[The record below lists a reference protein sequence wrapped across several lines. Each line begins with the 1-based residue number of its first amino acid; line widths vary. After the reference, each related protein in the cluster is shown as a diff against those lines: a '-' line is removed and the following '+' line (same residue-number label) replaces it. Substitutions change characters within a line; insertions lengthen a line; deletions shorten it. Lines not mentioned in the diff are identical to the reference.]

1 MNNQI
6 ISKPTMDNYN
16 YITLQFDQA
25 QQPKF
30 EEKKGKGYVEF
41 GKNNDY
47 PTYLLG
53 LYNESPKH
61 GSIVKS
67 KTGYIYGKGFED
79 NASCNSA
86 GETWN
91 EVLKKCIADDELFR
105 GYYMQV
111 IWNRAKQIQEIY
123 HIEFSKVRVSKDLT
137 KFYVK
142 NDWSDFREKMRC
154 YDAFNINN
162 PYGSQI
168 FYKKEYN
175 PTSEVYPL
183 PSYFQGLNYI
193 ESDIEVSRHLLGMAK
208 QSFVGS
214 TLINLNNGDPIN
226 EEKRGEV
233 ERGLLKKFTG
243 DSGKRVVIM
252 FNKSRENAAEIVPLG
267 TSTLTKEDFTNV
279 NNLIQQEIFVAH
291 QIISPVLHGISTS
304 GSLGQRN
311 EIRDAYEI
319 WNNTYVT
326 ERQQEFEYVFTK
338 IRNLSGEQGEFVIQP
353 VEPLKFE
360 FTESIV
366 SQNLTK
372 DEIRE
377 LMGREPL
384 DSSVK
389 TQAQIISDNINALSP
404 LVANKVLESMTPDEI
419 RSLAGLIPTTPSVT
433 APNASA
439 PTQSELPMQANEAIR
454 NLTGRQYQNVMR
466 IVRQFGNG
474 KLKKEQASLM
484 LKNGFGF
491 TDSDINTFLGIDD
504 SPMTDDEVQQFSM
517 DKDLFLLQELEKIG
531 SKRND
536 FKIHKSKGVS
546 ESFAIELDQLEA
558 NVLSILT
565 KEKGKVTPE
574 IIAQSLKVD
583 VAEVNKIIK
592 NFIDEGVIESVASKI
607 NAQPNYKIIKPVSE
621 LGGENSTIEFKIMYS
636 YEWRL
641 GFTDSNLSTSRPFC
655 KKMVEL
661 SQSGKFWSRA
671 DIESLSVR
679 LGYSVWDRVG
689 GWWTM
694 PNGVHSEQCR
704 HQWVS
709 HLVTKK

>member
-1 MNNQI
+1 MNNQTN
-6 ISKPTMDNYN
+6 SKFTMDNYSH
-16 YITLQFDQA
+16 IVLQFDQA

-41 GKNNDY
+41 GKDNDY
-47 PTYLLG
+47 PKYLLD

-79 NASCNSA
+79 NGACNSV

-91 EVLKKCIADDELFR
+91 EVMKKCIKDDELFR
-105 GYYMQV
+105 GYYLQV
-111 IWNRAKQIQEIY
+111 IWNRVKQIQEVY

-137 KFYVK
+137 KFYIK
-142 NDWSDFREKMRC
+142 NDWADFREKMRV
-154 YDAFNINN
+154 YDAFNVNN

-226 EEKRGEV
+226 EEKRGEI

-252 FNKSRENAAEIVPLG
+252 FNKSRDNAAEIVPLG

-291 QIISPVLHGISTS
+291 QVISPVLHGISTS

-319 WNNTYVT
+319 WNNTYVK
-326 ERQQEFEYVFTK
+326 ERQQEFEYTFTK
-338 IRNLSGEQGEFVIQP
+338 LRNLSGEQGEFTIQP

-360 FTESIV
+360 FTETIV

-384 DSSVK
+384 QVGEVTSDGKEAVVEAKNEVK
-389 TQAQIISDNINALSP
+389 
-404 LVANKVLESMTPDEI
+404 V
-419 RSLAGLIPTTPSVT
+419 
-433 APNASA
+433 
-439 PTQSELPMQANEAIR
+439 PMQSNEAIK
-454 NLTGRQYQNVMR
+454 NLSGRQYQNVMR
-466 IVRQFGNG
+466 IVRQFANG
-474 KLKKEQASLM
+474 KLNKQQATLM
-484 LKNGFGF
+484 LKSGFGF
-491 TDSDINTFLGIDD
+491 TDEDVNTFLGIDD
-504 SPMTDDEVQQFSM
+504 SPLTDDEVQQFSM
-517 DKDLFLLQELEKIG
+517 NADEYLIQELSKIG
-531 SKRND
+531 SKKNE
-536 FKIHKSKGVS
+536 FKIVKSKGVN

-558 NVLSILT
+558 NVLDILT
-565 KEKGKVTPE
+565 KEKGRITPE
-574 IIAQSLKVD
+574 LIAKSLNAD
-583 VAEVNKIIK
+583 VADVKNIIK
-592 NFIDEGVIESVASKI
+592 NFIADKIIKVVESKI
-607 NAQPNYKIIKPVSE
+607 NAEPTYEVLKPVSE
-621 LGGENSTIEFKIMYS
+621 LGGENADIEFKIMYS

-641 GFTDSNLSTSRPFC
+641 GFNNTDLKSSRPFC
-655 KKMVEL
+655 KKMVEM
-661 SQSGKFWSRA
+661 SDAGKFWSRA

-679 LGYSVWDRVG
+679 LGYSVFDRVG

-694 PNGVHSEQCR
+694 PNGERSVQCR

>member
-1 MNNQI
+1 
-6 ISKPTMDNYN
+6 MDNTYSH
-16 YITLQFDQA
+16 IVLQFDQA

-41 GKNNDY
+41 GKDNDY
-47 PTYLLG
+47 PKYLLD

-79 NASCNSA
+79 NGVCNSV

-91 EVLKKCIADDELFR
+91 EVMKKCIKDDELFR

-111 IWNRAKQIQEIY
+111 IWNRVKQIQEVY

-137 KFYVK
+137 KFFIK
-142 NDWSDFREKMRC
+142 NDWSDFKEKMRV

-226 EEKRGEV
+226 EEKRGEI

-252 FNKSRENAAEIVPLG
+252 FNKSRDNAAEIVPLG

-291 QIISPVLHGISTS
+291 QVISPVLHGISTS
-304 GSLGQRN
+304 GALGQRN

-319 WNNTYVT
+319 WNNTYVK
-326 ERQQEFEYVFTK
+326 ERQQEFEFVFNKLRT
-338 IRNLSGEQGEFVIQP
+338 LAGDSGDYKIQP

-360 FTESIV
+360 FTEQIIA
-366 SQNLTK
+366 QNLTQN
-372 DEIRE
+372 EIRE

-384 DSSVK
+384 QIGEVTSDGKEAVVEAKNEVK
-389 TQAQIISDNINALSP
+389 
-404 LVANKVLESMTPDEI
+404 V
-419 RSLAGLIPTTPSVT
+419 
-433 APNASA
+433 
-439 PTQSELPMQANEAIR
+439 PMQSNDAIR
-454 NLTGRQYQNVMR
+454 NLSGRQYQNVMR

-474 KLKKEQASLM
+474 KLNKQQATLM
-484 LKNGFGF
+484 LKSGFGF
-491 TDSDINTFLGIDD
+491 TDEDVNTFLGIDD
-504 SPMTDDEVQQFSM
+504 SPLTDDEVQQFSM
-517 DKDLFLLQELEKIG
+517 HPDEFLLQELSKIG
-531 SKRND
+531 SKKNE
-536 FKIHKSKGVS
+536 FKVVKSKGVN

-565 KEKGKVTPE
+565 KEKGNVTPE
-574 IIAQSLKVD
+574 TIAKSLKVD
-583 VAEVNKIIK
+583 VADVKNIIK
-592 NFIDEGVIESVASKI
+592 NFIADKILKVVQSKI
-607 NAQPNYKIIKPVSE
+607 NVEPKYEVLKPVSE
-621 LGGENSTIEFKIMYS
+621 LAGDNADIEFKIMYS
-636 YEWRL
+636 YEWREIVPL
-641 GFTDSNLSTSRPFC
+641 DQRDTTEHPSRKFC
-655 KKMVEL
+655 KAMIKM

-679 LGYSVWDRVG
+679 LGYSVFDRVG
-689 GWWTM
+689 GWWTS
-694 PNGVHSEQCR
+694 PINPEPYQCR

-709 HLVTKK
+709 NLVTKK

>member
-1 MNNQI
+1 
-6 ISKPTMDNYN
+6 MDNYSH
-16 YITLQFDQA
+16 IVLQFDQA

-47 PTYLLG
+47 PNYLLD

-61 GSIVKS
+61 GSIIKS
-67 KTGYIYGKGFED
+67 KTGYIYGKGFE
-79 NASCNSA
+79 NNGACNSV
-86 GETWN
+86 GESWN
-91 EVLKKCIADDELFR
+91 EVMKKCIKDDELFR
-105 GYYMQV
+105 GYYLQI
-111 IWNRAKQIQEIY
+111 IWNRVKQIQEVY
-123 HIEFSKVRVSKDLT
+123 HIEFSKVRCSKDLSH
-137 KFYVK
+137 FYVK
-142 NDWSDFREKMRC
+142 NDWSDFREKPRC
-154 YDAFNINN
+154 YEAFNMNN

-226 EEKRGEV
+226 EEKRGEI
-233 ERGLLKKFTG
+233 ERGLLRKFTG

-252 FNKSRENAAEIVPLG
+252 FNKSRDNAAEIVPLG

-279 NNLIQQEIFVAH
+279 NNLIQQEIFVSH

-319 WNNTYVT
+319 WNNTYVK
-326 ERQQEFEYVFTK
+326 ERQQEFEFVFTK
-338 IRNLSGEQGEFVIQP
+338 IRNLAGQQGEFTIQP
-353 VEPLKFE
+353 VEPLRFE
-360 FTESIV
+360 FTEQIIA
-366 SQNLTK
+366 QNLTQN
-372 DEIRE
+372 EIRE

-384 DSSVK
+384 QVGEVTSDGK
-389 TQAQIISDNINALSP
+389 QA
-404 LVANKVLESMTPDEI
+404 VTE
-419 RSLAGLIPTTPSVT
+419 TTPNTPQQV
-433 APNASA
+433 
-439 PTQSELPMQANEAIR
+439 PMESNDAIR

-474 KLKKEQASLM
+474 KLNKQQATLM
-484 LKNGFGF
+484 LKSGFGF
-491 TDSDINTFLGIDD
+491 TDNDVNTFLGIDD
-504 SPMTDDEVQQFSM
+504 SPLTDDEVQQFSM
-517 DKDLFLLQELEKIG
+517 NADEYLIQELSKIG
-531 SKRND
+531 SKKNEY
-536 FKIHKSKGVS
+536 KVVKSKGVN

-558 NVLSILT
+558 NVLDILT
-565 KEKGKVTPE
+565 KEKGRITPE
-574 IIAQSLKVD
+574 LIAKSLNAD
-583 VAEVNKIIK
+583 VADVKNIIK
-592 NFIDEGVIESVASKI
+592 NFIADKIIKVVESKI
-607 NAQPNYKIIKPVSE
+607 NVEPTYEVLKPVSE
-621 LGGENSTIEFKIMYS
+621 IAGENADIEFKIMYS
-636 YEWRL
+636 YEWRM
-641 GFTDSNLSTSRPFC
+641 GFNDSNLKTSRPFC
-655 KKMVEL
+655 KKMVEM

>member
-1 MNNQI
+1 
-6 ISKPTMDNYN
+6 MDNYN

-30 EEKKGKGYVEF
+30 EEKKGKGYVEY
-41 GKNNDY
+41 GKDNDY

-79 NASCNSA
+79 NGSCNSA

-111 IWNRAKQIQEIY
+111 IWNRAKQIQEVY

-252 FNKSRENAAEIVPLG
+252 FNKSRENAAEIIPLG

-326 ERQQEFEYVFTK
+326 ERQQEFEFVFTK
-338 IRNLSGEQGEFVIQP
+338 IRNLSGENGVYHIRP

-360 FTESIV
+360 FTQDVIAA
-366 SQNLTK
+366 NLTQN
-372 DEIRE
+372 EIRE

-384 DSSVK
+384 QVGEVTSDGK
-389 TQAQIISDNINALSP
+389 QA
-404 LVANKVLESMTPDEI
+404 
-419 RSLAGLIPTTPSVT
+419 VT

-439 PTQSELPMQANEAIR
+439 PVKSEVPMQSNDALR

-491 TDSDINTFLGIDD
+491 TDADINTFLGIDD

-546 ESFAIELDQLEA
+546 ESFTIELDQLEA

-574 IIAQSLKVD
+574 IIAKSLNVD

-592 NFIDEGVIESVASKI
+592 NFIDDGVIESLASKI
-607 NAQPNYKIIKPVSE
+607 NAEPSYKVIKPVSE
-621 LGGENSTIEFKIMYS
+621 LGGDNSTIEFKIMYS
-636 YEWRL
+636 YEWRM

-671 DIESLSVR
+671 DIESLSMR

>member
-1 MNNQI
+1 MNNQTN
-6 ISKPTMDNYN
+6 SKFTMDNYSH
-16 YITLQFDQA
+16 IVLQFDQA

-47 PTYLLG
+47 PNYLLD

-79 NASCNSA
+79 NGVCNSV

-91 EVLKKCIADDELFR
+91 EVMKKCIKDDELFR

-111 IWNRAKQIQEIY
+111 IWNRVKQIQEVY

-137 KFYVK
+137 KFYIK
-142 NDWSDFREKMRC
+142 NDWADFKEKIRV
-154 YDAFNINN
+154 YDAFNVNN

-226 EEKRGEV
+226 EEKRGEI

-252 FNKSRENAAEIVPLG
+252 FNKSRDNAAEIVPLG

-291 QIISPVLHGISTS
+291 QVISPVLHGISTS

-319 WNNTYVT
+319 WNNTYVK
-326 ERQQEFEYVFTK
+326 ERQEEFEFVFTK
-338 IRNLSGEQGEFVIQP
+338 IRNLSGEQGVFTIQP

-360 FTESIV
+360 FTEQIIA
-366 SQNLTK
+366 QNLTQN
-372 DEIRE
+372 EIRE

-384 DSSVK
+384 QIGEVTSDGKEAVVEAKNEVK
-389 TQAQIISDNINALSP
+389 
-404 LVANKVLESMTPDEI
+404 V
-419 RSLAGLIPTTPSVT
+419 
-433 APNASA
+433 
-439 PTQSELPMQANEAIR
+439 PMQSNDAIR
-454 NLTGRQYQNVMR
+454 NLSGRQYQNVMR

-474 KLKKEQASLM
+474 KLNKQQATLM
-484 LKNGFGF
+484 LKSGFGF
-491 TDSDINTFLGIDD
+491 TDEDVNTFLGIDD
-504 SPMTDDEVQQFSM
+504 SPLTDDEVQQFSM
-517 DKDLFLLQELEKIG
+517 NPDEFLLQELEKIG
-531 SKRND
+531 SKKNE
-536 FKIHKSKGVS
+536 FKIVKSKGVN

-565 KEKGKVTPE
+565 KEKGNVTPE
-574 IIAQSLKVD
+574 TIAKSLKVD
-583 VAEVNKIIK
+583 VADVKNIIK
-592 NFIDEGVIESVASKI
+592 NFIADKVIKVVQSKI
-607 NAQPNYKIIKPVSE
+607 NVEPKYEVLKPVSE
-621 LGGENSTIEFKIMYS
+621 LGGENADIEFKIMYS

-641 GFTDSNLSTSRPFC
+641 GFNNTDLKSSRPFC
-655 KKMVEL
+655 KKMVEM
-661 SQSGKFWSRA
+661 SDAGKFWSRA

-679 LGYSVWDRVG
+679 LGYSVFDRVG

-694 PNGVHSEQCR
+694 PNGERSVQCR

-709 HLVTKK
+709 NLVTKK

>member
-1 MNNQI
+1 
-6 ISKPTMDNYN
+6 MDNIYSH
-16 YITLQFDQA
+16 IVLQFDQA

-41 GKNNDY
+41 GKDNDY
-47 PTYLLG
+47 PKYLLD

-79 NASCNSA
+79 NGACNSA
-86 GETWN
+86 GESWN
-91 EVLKKCIADDELFR
+91 QVLKKCIADDELFR
-105 GYYMQV
+105 GYYLQV
-111 IWNRAKQIQEIY
+111 IWNRAKQIQEVY

-137 KFYVK
+137 KFFIK
-142 NDWSDFREKMRC
+142 NDWSDFKEKMRV

-226 EEKRGEV
+226 EEKRGEI

-252 FNKSRENAAEIVPLG
+252 FNKSRDNAAEIVPLG

-326 ERQQEFEYVFTK
+326 ERQQEFEFVFTK
-338 IRNLSGEQGEFVIQP
+338 IRNLSGEQGVYHIRP

-360 FTESIV
+360 FTQDVIAG
-366 SQNLTK
+366 NLTQN
-372 DEIRE
+372 EIRE

-384 DSSVK
+384 KVGEV
-389 TQAQIISDNINALSP
+389 TSDGKEAV
-404 LVANKVLESMTPDEI
+404 VAPK
-419 RSLAGLIPTTPSVT
+419 
-433 APNASA
+433 ASA
-439 PTQSELPMQANEAIR
+439 PTQSEVPMKANDAIR
-454 NLTGRQYQNVMR
+454 NLSGRQYQNVMR

-474 KLKKEQASLM
+474 KLNKQQATLM
-484 LKNGFGF
+484 LKSGFGF
-491 TDSDINTFLGIDD
+491 TDEDVNTFLGIDD
-504 SPMTDDEVQQFSM
+504 SPLTDDEVQQFSM
-517 DKDLFLLQELEKIG
+517 HPDEFLLQELSKIG
-531 SKRND
+531 SKKNE
-536 FKIHKSKGVS
+536 FKVVKSKGVN

-565 KEKGKVTPE
+565 KEKGNVTPE
-574 IIAQSLKVD
+574 TIAKSLKVD
-583 VAEVNKIIK
+583 VDDVKNIIK
-592 NFIDEGVIESVASKI
+592 NFIADNVLRVVKSKI
-607 NAQPNYKIIKPVSE
+607 NVEPTYEVLKPVSE
-621 LGGENSTIEFKIMYS
+621 LAGDNADIEFKIMYS

-641 GFTDSNLSTSRPFC
+641 GFNNSDLKTSRPFC
-655 KKMVEL
+655 KKMVEM
-661 SQSGKFWSRA
+661 SDAGKFWSRA

-679 LGYSVWDRVG
+679 LGYSVFDRVG

-694 PNGVHSEQCR
+694 PNGERSKQCR

-709 HLVTKK
+709 NLVTKK

>member
-1 MNNQI
+1 
-6 ISKPTMDNYN
+6 MDNYN

-47 PTYLLG
+47 PNYLLD

-79 NASCNSA
+79 NGACNSV

-91 EVLKKCIADDELFR
+91 EVMKKCIKDDELFR
-105 GYYMQV
+105 GYYMQI
-111 IWNRAKQIQEIY
+111 IWNRAKQIQEVY
-123 HIEFSKVRVSKDLT
+123 HIEFSKVRCSKDLT

-142 NDWSDFREKMRC
+142 NDWTDFREKPRC
-154 YDAFNINN
+154 YDAFNVNN

-183 PSYFQGLNYI
+183 PAYFQGLNYI

-226 EEKRGEV
+226 EEKRGEI
-233 ERGLLKKFTG
+233 ERGLLRKFTG

-252 FNKSRENAAEIVPLG
+252 FNKSRDNAAEIVPLG

-319 WNNTYVT
+319 WNNTYVK
-326 ERQQEFEYVFTK
+326 ERQQEFEFVFTK
-338 IRNLSGEQGEFVIQP
+338 IRNLAGQQGEFTIRP

-360 FTESIV
+360 FTEQIIA
-366 SQNLTK
+366 QNLTQN
-372 DEIRE
+372 EIRE

-384 DSSVK
+384 QTGQITADGK
-389 TQAQIISDNINALSP
+389 QA
-404 LVANKVLESMTPDEI
+404 
-419 RSLAGLIPTTPSVT
+419 VT
-433 APNASA
+433 EPI
-439 PTQSELPMQANEAIR
+439 PTQSTPTQQVPMQSNDAIK
-454 NLTGRQYQNVMR
+454 NLSGRQYQNVMR

-474 KLKKEQASLM
+474 KLNKQQASLM

-491 TDSDINTFLGIDD
+491 TDADVNTFLGIDD
-504 SPMTDDEVQQFSM
+504 SPLTDDEVQQFSM
-517 DKDLFLLQELEKIG
+517 DRDLLLLQELEKIG
-531 SKRND
+531 SKKSD
-536 FKIHKSKGVS
+536 FKIHKSKGVTQ
-546 ESFAIELDQLEA
+546 SFAIELDQLEA

-574 IIAQSLKVD
+574 IIAKSLKVD
-583 VAEVNKIIK
+583 VAEVNAIIK
-592 NFIDEGVIESVASKI
+592 NFIDEGIIESVASKI
-607 NAQPNYKIIKPVSE
+607 NAEPNYKVIKPVSE
-621 LGGENSTIEFKIMYS
+621 LEGDNAKIEFKIMYS
-636 YEWRL
+636 YEWRM
-641 GFTDSNLSTSRPFC
+641 GFNNSDLSSSRPFC
-655 KKMVEL
+655 KKMVEM

-679 LGYSVWDRVG
+679 LGYSVFDRVG